1 MTAVDHASFVAEA
14 GRITGLIGPNGAGK
28 TTCFNVI
35 SGLQKPNQGKVRF
48 DGRAITR
55 LPVHRRSRRGM
66 GRTFQRLEAFG
77 SLTVRDNVRV
87 ARDIHRGLLGL
98 VRPATADVDG
108 LLERVGIA
116 AYADERADSIPT
128 GVARLLELARC
139 LAGEP
144 KLLLLDEPSSGLDE
158 AETDAFG
165 ELLAELAT
173 EGRAI
178 VMVEHDMDLVMS
190 VCDDL
195 HVLDFG
201 AVIASGPPGG
211 DPGRPQGAEGLPRLL
226 GRAGRRPRP
235 CTGARGGRPMSVPIL
250 EVVDLHAAYGRIEVL
265 RGVDLRVPKGAVVAL
280 LGPNGGGKSTL
291 VKVISGQKKA
301 TSGDIHLGGVH
312 VQGASTE
319 DLARLGLCTV
329 PEGRSVFPNLTVEE
343 NLTLMSYAGVPAE
356 AVLDTAY
363 SYFPRL
369 RDRRH
374 QLAGTMSGGEQQML
388 AMSRALASDP
398 ALLLL
403 DELSMGLAPLI
414 VDELYETVAQIAE
427 SGVSILCIEQFART
441 ALRVS
446 DYAAVM
452 TGGRIVATGEPAE
465 IMDTMS
471 DVILGGAA

>member
-1 MTAVDHASFVAEA
+1 
-14 GRITGLIGPNGAGK
+14 
-28 TTCFNVI
+28 
-35 SGLQKPNQGKVRF
+35 
-48 DGRAITR
+48 
-55 LPVHRRSRRGM
+55 
-66 GRTFQRLEAFG
+66 
-77 SLTVRDNVRV
+77 
-87 ARDIHRGLLGL
+87 
-98 VRPATADVDG
+98 
-108 LLERVGIA
+108 
-116 AYADERADSIPT
+116 
-128 GVARLLELARC
+128 
-139 LAGEP
+139 
-144 KLLLLDEPSSGLDE
+144 
-158 AETDAFG
+158 
-165 ELLAELAT
+165 
-173 EGRAI
+173 
-178 VMVEHDMDLVMS
+178 
-190 VCDDL
+190 
-195 HVLDFG
+195 
-201 AVIASGPPGG
+201 
-211 DPGRPQGAEGLPRLL
+211 
-226 GRAGRRPRP
+226 
-235 CTGARGGRPMSVPIL
+235 MSVPIL

-291 VKVISGQKKA
+291 VKVISGQKKP

-312 VQGASTE
+312 VQGASAE
-319 DLARLGLCTV
+319 ELARLGLCTV

-343 NLTLMSYAGVPAE
+343 NLTLMSYAGVAID

-369 RDRRH
+369 HQRRH

-414 VDELYETVAQIAE
+414 VDELYDTVAQIAA

-452 TGGRIVATGEPAE
+452 TGGRIVATGEPHE